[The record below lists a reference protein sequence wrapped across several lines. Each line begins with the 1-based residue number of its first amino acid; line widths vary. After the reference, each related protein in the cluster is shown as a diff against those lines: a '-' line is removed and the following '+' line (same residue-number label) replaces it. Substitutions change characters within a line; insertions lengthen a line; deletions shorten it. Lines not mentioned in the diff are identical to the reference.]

1 MKHVKIPNGSEVPAL
16 GLGTWKMG
24 ERPRKRKQE
33 IAAIQCAID
42 LGMTVIDTAE
52 MYGEGAAEEL
62 VGEAIQGR
70 RAGVFLVTKVYP
82 HNATAPGTIA
92 ACERSLR
99 RLRVDS
105 IDLYLLHWRG
115 SVPLAET
122 LEAFE
127 KLSKRGDIISYGV
140 SNFDTPD
147 LEEVWA
153 LPFGSGI
160 ACNQILYNLKRRAV
174 EYDLL
179 PWCREHHVPAIAYSP
194 VEQGRLLKDPKLRE
208 IADRHAVTPS
218 QLAIAWLLAQ
228 PDIIAV
234 PKSAFVKH
242 VEENRAAADINLS
255 EDDLARIDAIFPR
268 PKGRK
273 PLEML

>member
-1 MKHVKIPNGSEVPAL
+1 
-16 GLGTWKMG
+16 
-24 ERPRKRKQE
+24 
-33 IAAIQCAID
+33 
-42 LGMTVIDTAE
+42 
-52 MYGEGAAEEL
+52 
-62 VGEAIQGR
+62 
-70 RAGVFLVTKVYP
+70 
-82 HNATAPGTIA
+82 
-92 ACERSLR
+92 
-99 RLRVDS
+99 VDS

-127 KLSKRGDIISYGV
+127 KLAKRGDILSYGV

-147 LEEVWA
+147 LEEAWA

-179 PWCREHHVPAIAYSP
+179 PWCREHHVPVIAYSP
-194 VEQGRLLKDPKLRE
+194 VEQGRLLKDRKLRE
-208 IADRHAVTPS
+208 IAERHAATPS

-228 PDIIAV
+228 PEIIAV
-234 PKSAFVKH
+234 PKSAFLKH
-242 VEENRAAADINLS
+242 VEENRAAAEIELS
-255 EDDLARIDAIFPR
+255 ADDLARIDAIFPR
-268 PKGRK
+268 PKARK